1 MLTLAEA
8 QRIIL
13 QQLSPRPGVP
23 TPLAAAHGR
32 VLAAAVQADAFYPSG
47 DRSMMDGYVLRADA
61 MPGEFRVA
69 GEIAAG
75 AVPDRALQAGET
87 MRIFTGALLPEGGGR
102 VVMQEDVQRA
112 GDVVKIERFGE
123 RLFVRRKGSEAKPG
137 DVVLPAGTA
146 LGAAELAI
154 LAQVGA
160 VLPSVVPP
168 PVIRHLATGGEI
180 VDPAA
185 KPAPGQIRDTN
196 STLLVALFADAG
208 VTTVTSQHA
217 PDDLKALTALAGE
230 PSDLL
235 VISGGASVGDYDFGA
250 AALRQL
256 GFTIHFDK
264 VNLRPGK
271 PLTFATRG
279 AKAAF
284 VVPGN
289 PVSHFVCFHVAIRL
303 AIERLS
309 GREPSWNLARV
320 ALEGGEPLRPDPRE
334 TYWPARVFVRD
345 GQLAVTPKRWSTSG
359 DTFSLAGTNALVR
372 VNENSPAAGRV
383 ETLLLDV
390 PASA

>member
-8 QRIIL
+8 QRVIL
-13 QQLSPRPGVP
+13 QHVQPRASLP

-32 VLAAAVQADAFYPSG
+32 VLAAVVQADAAYPSG

-61 MPGEFRVA
+61 VPGEFRVA

-75 AVPDRALQAGET
+75 AVPDRALQHGGA

-102 VVMQEDVQRA
+102 VVMQEDVQRV
-112 GDVVKIERFGE
+112 GDAVKIERFGE
-123 RLFVRRKGSEAKPG
+123 RLFVRNKGSEANAG
-137 DVVLPAGTA
+137 DVILPAGTR

-180 VDPAA
+180 VDPAT
-185 KPAPGQIRDTN
+185 KPALGQIRDTN
-196 STLLVALFADAG
+196 STLLAALFVDAG
-208 VTTVTSQHA
+208 VTSMTSQRA
-217 PDDLKALTALAGE
+217 PDDLGALVTLAGE

-250 AALRQL
+250 AVLRRL

-279 AKAAF
+279 TQAAF

-309 GREPSWNLARV
+309 GREPSWNLARLPL
-320 ALEGGEPLRPDPRE
+320 AGGEPLRPDPRE
-334 TYWPARVFVRD
+334 TYCPARVFVRD
-345 GQLAVTPKRWSTSG
+345 GQLAVMPKRWSTSG

-372 VNENSPAAGRV
+372 VSENSPSDGRV

-390 PASA
+390 PTSA